1 MFHDKEF
8 ETVKNLKYDIY
19 QRGLASMDYKFLT
32 KKSVEKEQKLQ
43 LHLHEIKTQ
52 LINYTDLLSD
62 NLVFQ

>member
-8 ETVKNLKYDIY
+8 ETVKNPKYDIY

-52 LINYTDLLSD
+52 LINYTDLFSD

>member
-8 ETVKNLKYDIY
+8 ETVKNPKYDIY

-52 LINYTDLLSD
+52 LINYTNLLSD

>member
-8 ETVKNLKYDIY
+8 ETVKNPNYDIY

-52 LINYTDLLSD
+52 LINYTNLLSD

>member
-8 ETVKNLKYDIY
+8 ETVKNPKYDIY
-19 QRGLASMDYKFLT
+19 QRGLASMDYKFLA

-52 LINYTDLLSD
+52 LINYTNLLSD

>member
-8 ETVKNLKYDIY
+8 ETVKNPKYDIY

>member
-8 ETVKNLKYDIY
+8 ETVKNPKYDIY

-52 LINYTDLLSD
+52 LINYTDLWSD

>member
-8 ETVKNLKYDIY
+8 ETVKNPKYYIY

-52 LINYTDLLSD
+52 LINYTDLLLD

>member
-8 ETVKNLKYDIY
+8 ETVKNPNYDIY

>member
-8 ETVKNLKYDIY
+8 DTVKNPKYDIY

-52 LINYTDLLSD
+52 IINYTDLLSD